1 MAWRYIYINVLCIRF
16 WKKHKSKYTLTCF
29 VFKVDVRD
37 SYTLCG
43 WLNWHSQVTVA
54 KLGMNLHLM
63 YSGAQQYLGCMP
75 SLFHPPKTSTR
86 CVFLQKLSPQAF
98 SLLYYCISVFNQL
111 IDLLYYN
118 HEWQGTHQHCKF
130 KGYSLEKTLVVMCI
144 RIEGMK
150 FGYSFS
156 ML

>member
-75 SLFHPPKTSTR
+75 SLFHPLKTSTR
-86 CVFLQKLSPQAF
+86 CFCSSFYTEIKPSSIF
-98 SLLYYCISVFNQL
+98 TIILLHFCV
-111 IDLLYYN
+111 IDLLIPCTTTMN
-118 HEWQGTHQHCKF
+118 DKE
-130 KGYSLEKTLVVMCI
+130 
-144 RIEGMK
+144 RINTVSSK
-150 FGYSFS
+150 VIH
-156 ML
+156 